1 MKNLKSK
8 VAIITG
14 GTKGIGYG
22 VAEALMREGINVAI
36 TSRSKEAAEDAAK
49 QLNSKVENGG
59 EALGLEADVRDFDSQ
74 NKAVEAIVKKFGKID
89 VVIANAGLGHFGSV
103 EDLSVEQWKET
114 IDTNLSGAF
123 YTLKTTLEQLKANK
137 GYYITISSLA
147 GTNFFKGGSAYNAS
161 KFGVTGFTQAAML
174 DLRDYGIKATT
185 IMPGSV
191 STHFNGNEPN
201 QKDAWKIQ
209 KEDIGKLVVDLL
221 KMHPRT
227 LPSKIEVRPT
237 TPPSK

>member
-227 LPSKIEVRPT
+227 LPSKVEVRPT